1 MTTPVIDFSA
11 MMRTGS
17 GGQLP
22 EPLLLRDEGDADRW
36 PDLDQS
42 IVLAVPTSQ
51 PDHTF
56 DPAKRVMAHA
66 QTCHRRKRAGHPSA
80 PSSRSV

>member
-1 MTTPVIDFSA
+1 MKTPVIDLSA

-22 EPLLLRDEGDADRW
+22 APLLLRDERDADRR

-42 IVLAVPTSQ
+42 IALAAPTTQ
-51 PDHTF
+51 PDQPF
-56 DPAKRVMAHA
+56 DRAKRVTAYA
-66 QTCHRRKRAGHPSA
+66 QTRDRRKRAGHLST
-80 PSSRSV
+80 PSSSSV

>member
-1 MTTPVIDFSA
+1 MKTPVIDLSA

-17 GGQLP
+17 GGQFP
-22 EPLLLRDEGDADRW
+22 EPLLLRDECDADRW

-42 IVLAVPTSQ
+42 IAFAAPTIQ

-56 DPAKRVMAHA
+56 DPAKRVTAHA
-66 QTCHRRKRAGHPSA
+66 QTRDRRKRAGHPST
-80 PSSRSV
+80 PSSSSV